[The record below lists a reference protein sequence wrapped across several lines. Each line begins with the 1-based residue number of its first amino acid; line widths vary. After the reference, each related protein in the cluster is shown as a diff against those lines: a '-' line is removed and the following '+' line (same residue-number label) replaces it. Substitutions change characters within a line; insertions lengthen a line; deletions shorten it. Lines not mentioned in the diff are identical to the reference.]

1 MKRIKF
7 DGEYV
12 KECDYEYL
20 VECPKEE
27 SKFSDEESYSMK
39 KQCPD
44 RIEIIDLEAK

>member
-7 DGEYV
+7 DGKFV

-27 SKFSDEESYSMK
+27 SEFSDKAAQSIK

-44 RIEIIDLEAK
+44 RVEIVEVE